1 MALRNKQWSECRTEM
16 EHDGTGSKRT
26 ECSEEMDSEVSPHL
40 KLAGGRFTGG
50 RTKDAD
56 GNSRKPPSPRDQLPR
71 WKPAGGGA
79 DEETRIRC
87 DGEESAKKWR
97 FARAAEAFE
106 SLRACAGD

>member
-1 MALRNKQWSECRTEM
+1 M

-97 FARAAEAFE
+97 FARGAEAFFF
-106 SLRACAGD
+106 LRRNTLYIKQPGYWKKPPA